1 MLNLVERKL
10 RYLVL
15 PLSINFWDEREL
27 RLDNPFKVKLSL
39 RSPHVLSSLVKPSLG
54 KLAKNY
60 VEQQIDLEGN
70 IRDIIRLGEALC
82 DAGACIDKKNWM
94 NFSWLLQPRQSASK
108 NISYHYDVSDDF
120 YALWLDK
127 RLVYSCGYF
136 KHDDDSLDLAQEQK
150 LDHICR
156 KLDLKAGERF
166 LDIGCGW
173 GGLFFW
179 AAENY
184 GVHATGITLSKN
196 QYEHV
201 QEQIIKRGLQGRC
214 KVRLMDYRDVP
225 ATEQYDKISSVGMF
239 EHVGKKNLPHYFGKI
254 YQLLT
259 PGGLVLNHGITAA
272 NLGTE
277 GLGSGISEFVEQ
289 YVFPGGEL
297 VHVSN
302 VIEAMSQQNLECVDT
317 ESLRPHY
324 AKTLWHW
331 VDRLE
336 ARQSEAKQLIGEKKY
351 RIWQIYMGGSAHAFE
366 RGWMSLFQVLAGKP
380 LADGTLP
387 YQFTR
392 EHVYNSAS
400 KPMQGLH

>member
-1 MLNLVERKL
+1 MLRAQMLNLIERKL

-27 RLDNPFKVKLSL
+27 KFGDPFKVKLSV
-39 RSPHVLSSLVKPSLG
+39 RTPRVLSSLAKPSLG

-60 VEQQIDLEGN
+60 VEQKIDLEGDL
-70 IRDIIRLGEALC
+70 RDIVRIGEALC
-82 DAGACIDKKNWM
+82 NAGSSIARKSRINLNWLM
-94 NFSWLLQPRQSASK
+94 QTKQRARQ
-108 NISYHYDVSDDF
+108 NIEYHYDVSDDF

-136 KHDDDSLDLAQEQK
+136 KHDTDTLELAQEQK

-156 KLDLKAGERF
+156 KLNLKAGERF

-184 GVHATGITLSKN
+184 GVHATGITLSQN
-196 QYEHV
+196 QYEYV
-201 QEQIIKRGLQGRC
+201 KNQIVERGLQDRC
-214 KVRLMDYRDVP
+214 EVHLLDYRDLP
-225 ATEQYDKISSVGMF
+225 DTEQFDKIASVGMF
-239 EHVGKKNLPHYFGKI
+239 EHVGKNNLQLYFGKI
-254 YQLLT
+254 YRLLK
-259 PGGLVLNHGITAA
+259 PGGLVLNHGITSTM
-272 NLGTE
+272 LDTE
-277 GLGSGISEFVEQ
+277 GLGSGISEFIEQ

-302 VIEAMSQQNLECVDT
+302 VIEAMSHEQLECVDT

-331 VDRLE
+331 VDRLQ
-336 ARQSEAKQLIGEKKY
+336 AQQNEAKKLIGEKKY

-366 RGWMSLFQVLAGKP
+366 RGWMSLFQILAGKP
-380 LADGTLP
+380 LEEGTLP
-387 YQFTR
+387 YAYTR
-392 EHVYNSAS
+392 DHIY
-400 KPMQGLH
+400 QQ

>member
-1 MLNLVERKL
+1 MLRTHMLNLVERKL

-15 PLSINFWDEREL
+15 PISINFWDEREL
-27 RLDNPFKVKLSL
+27 NLGNPFKVKLSL
-39 RSPHVLSSLVKPSLG
+39 RSPRVLSSLTSPSLG
-54 KLAKNY
+54 KFAKNY
-60 VEQQIDLEGN
+60 VEQQIDLEGDM
-70 IRDIIRLGEALC
+70 RDIIRLGEVLC
-82 DAGACIDKKNWM
+82 DAGAHIDKKNRM
-94 NFSWLLQPRQSASK
+94 NLNWLFQSRQSASK

-120 YALWLDK
+120 YAMWLDK
-127 RLVYSCGYF
+127 RMVYSCGYF
-136 KHDDDSLDLAQEQK
+136 KHADDSLDLAQEQK

-184 GVHATGITLSKN
+184 GVHATGITLSQN

-201 QEQIIKRGLQGRC
+201 REQISKRGLQGRC
-214 KVRLMDYRDVP
+214 EVRLLDYQDMP
-225 ATEQYDKISSVGMF
+225 QTEQYDKISSVGMF
-239 EHVGKKNLPHYFGKI
+239 EHVGKKNLPNYFSKI
-254 YQLLT
+254 YQLLK
-259 PGGLVLNHGITAA
+259 PGGLVLNHGITAT
-272 NLGTE
+272 NLDTD
-277 GLGSGISEFVEQ
+277 GLGSDISEFVEQ

-297 VHVSN
+297 VHVSH
-302 VIEAMSQQNLECVDT
+302 VIEAMSQQKLECVDS

-336 ARQSEAKQLIGEKKY
+336 ARKSEAKQLIGERKY

-366 RGWMSLFQVLAGKP
+366 RGWMSLFQILAGKP
-380 LADGTLP
+380 LGDGSLP

-392 EHVYNSAS
+392 EHIYRPA
-400 KPMQGLH
+400 P

>member
-1 MLNLVERKL
+1 MLRAQMLNLIERKL

-27 RLDNPFKVKLSL
+27 KFGDPFKVKLSV
-39 RSPHVLSSLVKPSLG
+39 RTPRVLSSLAKPSLG

-60 VEQQIDLEGN
+60 VEQKIDLEGDL
-70 IRDIIRLGEALC
+70 RDIVRIGEVLCNAGSSIAKKSRLNL
-82 DAGACIDKKNWM
+82 NWLM
-94 NFSWLLQPRQSASK
+94 QTKQRARK
-108 NISYHYDVSDDF
+108 NIEYHYDVSDDF

-136 KHDDDSLDLAQEQK
+136 KKDTDTLELAQEQK

-156 KLDLKAGERF
+156 KLDLKVNERF

-179 AAENY
+179 AAEKY
-184 GVHATGITLSKN
+184 GVHATGITLSQN
-196 QYEHV
+196 QYEYV
-201 QEQIIKRGLQGRC
+201 KNQIVVRGLQDC
-214 KVRLMDYRDVP
+214 CEVMLMDYRDLP
-225 ATEQYDKISSVGMF
+225 ETEQFNKIASVGMF
-239 EHVGKKNLPHYFGKI
+239 EHVGRKNLQVYFGKI
-254 YQLLT
+254 YRLLK
-259 PGGLVLNHGITAA
+259 PGGLVLNHGITSTI
-272 NLGTE
+272 LGAE
-277 GLGSGISEFVEQ
+277 GLGSDISEFIEQ

-302 VIEAMSQQNLECVDT
+302 VIEAMSQQQLECVDT

-331 VDRLE
+331 VDRLQAQQE
-336 ARQSEAKQLIGEKKY
+336 EAKKLIGEKKY

-366 RGWMSLFQVLAGKP
+366 RGWMSLFQILAGKP
-380 LADGTLP
+380 LEQGTLP
-387 YQFTR
+387 YPYTR
-392 EHVYNSAS
+392 SHIYQ
-400 KPMQGLH
+400 PLGQ